1 VSGTDL
7 LDNPMWHALQG
18 PHRDFA
24 RTRGRAARY
33 DPEVTPFSG
42 VPDDPDPADWAD
54 LAALFGPDEVAGL
67 AGPALE
73 LPDRWETIFRIT
85 GVQMLGPDSVP
96 PAADREW
103 IGSALGP
110 DDVEEMLELVAR
122 TRPGPFLPR
131 TVELGGYLGVRS
143 EGRLVAMAGHRMRLP
158 GFTEVS
164 AVCTDVEARGRG
176 IAGSL
181 VDQVVAGILA
191 RGERPFLHATVENVD
206 AIRLYR
212 SLGFTVRKHIDFA
225 AVRPSTG

>member
-1 VSGTDL
+1 MSPTDL

-54 LAALFGPDEVAGL
+54 LAALLRPDEVAVL
-67 AGPALE
+67 AGPALAF
-73 LPDRWETIFRIT
+73 PDAWETIFRIA
-85 GVQMLGPDSVP
+85 GVQMLGPDSPP
-96 PAADREW
+96 PAADRES

-110 DDVEEMLELVAR
+110 EDVEEMLELVAR

-131 TVELGGYLGVRS
+131 TVELGGYLGVRRG
-143 EGRLVAMAGHRMRLP
+143 GRLVAMAGHRMRLP
-158 GFTEVS
+158 GYTEVS
-164 AVCTDVEARGRG
+164 AVCTDVEFRGQG
-176 IAGSL
+176 IGGSL

-191 RGERPFLHATVENVD
+191 RGERPLLHATVENEG

-212 SLGFTVRKHIDFA
+212 SLGFTLRKHIEFA
-225 AVRPSTG
+225 EVRPPTG